1 MAERAMSAAPGRF
14 DALLTQL
21 AQQHGGVES
30 LLDSFFDFLHRKTD
44 FYAVSSDPATHKMGF
59 LPGQAEQKVLAAFRK
74 YPLRSLD
81 GGDYGAA
88 SKAGS
93 STKTETQS
101 STAAASTGAKQKTE
115 DRAAA
120 AKKTEDLRP
129 KLTEDGK
136 QVPVGNG
143 GVAANYTWTQT
154 LEDVSIQM
162 ELPQGTRAKDLACQ
176 IESTRLRVAM
186 KSDPSKP
193 LLEGELPEKIRA
205 DESIWSLESNHT
217 LNISLEKIKP
227 TWWASALNGGPE
239 IDTSQVDSRRNIQ
252 EYDEA
257 TQGAIRKAVFDQR
270 QQQLHGEM
278 PLTPEE
284 KMMQEAKNLPGS
296 PFLPSVQQS

>member
-1 MAERAMSAAPGRF
+1 MADQAMSAAPGRF

-44 FYAVSSDPATHKMGF
+44 FYVVSSDPARHNMGF
-59 LPGQAEQKVLAAFRK
+59 MPGQAQQKVLKAFQK
-74 YPLRSLD
+74 YPLKSLD
-81 GGDYGAA
+81 GSSVNGAA
-88 SKAGS
+88 KV
-93 STKTETQS
+93 TTS
-101 STAAASTGAKQKTE
+101 STAPVTASTQQNRAM
-115 DRAAA
+115 DRAPV
-120 AKKTEDLRP
+120 AKEEANP
-129 KLTEDGK
+129 QLTEDGK

-143 GVAANYTWTQT
+143 GVADGYTWTQT

-162 ELPQGTRAKDLACQ
+162 EVAQGTRAKDLKCQ
-176 IESTRLRVAM
+176 IESTKLHVAL
-186 KSDPSKP
+186 KSDPTKP
-193 LLEGELPEKIRA
+193 LLEGEFPEKIRA

-227 TWWASALNGGPE
+227 TWWASALKGGPE

-257 TQGAIRKAVFDQR
+257 TQGAIRKAVYDQR
-270 QQQLHGEM
+270 QQQLNGGV

-284 KMMQEAKNLPGS
+284 QMLQEAKYLPGS
-296 PFLPSVQQS
+296 PFLPSSQ

>member
-1 MAERAMSAAPGRF
+1 MQDAMSAAPGRF

-44 FYAVSSDPATHKMGF
+44 FYVISSNPAAHKMGF
-59 LPGQAEQKVLAAFRK
+59 LPGQAQQSVLKAFQK

-81 GGDYGAA
+81 GNTVSAKSVPKTPGP
-88 SKAGS
+88 KA
-93 STKTETQS
+93 TKKCTDVFCVQI
-101 STAAASTGAKQKTE
+101 
-115 DRAAA
+115 
-120 AKKTEDLRP
+120 
-129 KLTEDGK
+129 
-136 QVPVGNG
+136 QV
-143 GVAANYTWTQT
+143 
-154 LEDVSIQM
+154 
-162 ELPQGTRAKDLACQ
+162 ELAQGTRAKDLDCL
-176 IESTRLRVAM
+176 IEATKLRVTL
-186 KSDPSKP
+186 KSNPSKP

-227 TWWASALNGGPE
+227 TWWASALKGDPE
-239 IDTSQVDSRRNIQ
+239 IDTTQVDSRRNIQ

-270 QQQLHGEM
+270 QQQLNGGM

-284 KMMQEAKNLPGS
+284 QIMQNAKDLPGS
-296 PFLPSVQQS
+296 PFLPPTK

>member
-1 MAERAMSAAPGRF
+1 MSAAPGRF

-44 FYAVSSDPATHKMGF
+44 FYAVSSDPGKHKMGF
-59 LPGQAEQKVLAAFRK
+59 LPGQAERKVLAAFRN
-74 YPLRSLD
+74 P
-81 GGDYGAA
+81 
-88 SKAGS
+88 
-93 STKTETQS
+93 T
-101 STAAASTGAKQKTE
+101 
-115 DRAAA
+115 
-120 AKKTEDLRP
+120 AKKIEEVKP
-129 KLTEDGK
+129 QLTDDGK

-162 ELPQGTRAKDLACQ
+162 ELPQGTRAKDLDCR
-176 IESTRLRVAM
+176 IESTRLRVSM

-193 LLEGELPEKIRA
+193 LLVGELVEKIRA

-227 TWWASALNGGPE
+227 TWWASALKGGPE

-257 TQGAIRKAVFDQR
+257 TQGAIRKAVYDQR
-270 QQQLHGEM
+270 QQQLHGAM
-278 PLTPEE
+278 PLTPGE
-284 KMMQEAKNLPGS
+284 KMMQEAKDLPGS
-296 PFLPSVQQS
+296 PFLPPAPQS